1 MHFICK
7 CNVILKFE
15 TKIPLGICIGFS
27 LLCIATA
34 EFNLIFIMLNIVCR
48 AHFFRCANVN
58 NAHQAMHKNW
68 MDINRNIYEIPNS
81 SIHLG
86 KRKFCIK
93 CNINYTCF

>member
-7 CNVILKFE
+7 CNVILKVE

-48 AHFFRCANVN
+48 TQFIRCANVS
-58 NAHQAMHKNW
+58 NAYQGTMYKN
-68 MDINRNIYEIPNS
+68 
-81 SIHLG
+81 
-86 KRKFCIK
+86 
-93 CNINYTCF
+93 